1 MAAPAPL
8 RMATLEEITSARGS
22 WLYQRGA
29 RILEG
34 YCVKWT
40 HVNERRDLL
49 KDTASLTQRVAECAL
64 YCMGLN
70 GSFPDVSVL
79 YGFQRVYTLWNRQ
92 HIEEFFKH
100 HRNAENH
107 LFVIDPSLRA
117 LAMALRDA
125 FPEAD
130 LSDDDLLMTSS
141 PDQTF
146 LFHKLIREPLN
157 WVAIK
162 QNYCRIIELA
172 DEGIGQIASS
182 RDVVSIDQFA
192 QIYVLNVIGLL
203 LFKQPHLGRTLFH
216 SIQQFQSY
224 WMKVADRIDTA
235 DDRKQL
241 KSAIDAFRTLIATYD
256 HPWNE
261 PKKQALAFS
270 LLLSEGATTTLVAA
284 HFAHLS
290 KQWHSRTV
298 ELSDAAEEFFAQK
311 VYSPKA
317 FPKLFEDY
325 HEEVLRNYPPA
336 PAVVRQAAT
345 DLMVGKTLIPQGSIV
360 MARISAIRDRFYG
373 ENGPHTCVGKDLAKV
388 MSLTFFMRFIELFEA
403 SFERPKNYHI
413 TLQLSG
419 KIDPPVRITC
429 SKREDFR
436 FPASKIYPD

>member
-1 MAAPAPL
+1 MSAPVPL
-8 RMATLEEITSARGS
+8 RIATQEEITSAKGS

-29 RILEG
+29 SLLES
-34 YCVKWT
+34 YCAKWT
-40 HVNERRDLL
+40 QVNERGDLI
-49 KDTASLTQRVAECAL
+49 KDTASLTQRIAECAL

-70 GSFPDVSVL
+70 SSYPDVSVL
-79 YGFQRVYTLWNRQ
+79 YGSHRVYTLWNRQ
-92 HIEEFFKH
+92 HIEDYFKH

-107 LFVIDPSLRA
+107 LFVIDPSVRA
-117 LAMALRDA
+117 LARALCDA

-130 LSDDDLLMTSS
+130 LSDDDLLMTCS

-157 WVAIK
+157 WAAIK
-162 QNYCRIIELA
+162 KNYCRIIELA
-172 DEGIGQIASS
+172 DEAIGQIAAS
-182 RDVVSIDQFA
+182 RDVVSIDQIA
-192 QIYVLNVIGLL
+192 QVYVLNVIGLL
-203 LFKQPHLGRTLFH
+203 FFKQPHLGSLLFH
-216 SIQQFQSY
+216 SIRQFQSY
-224 WMKVADRIDTA
+224 WVKVAERTDTA

-241 KSAIDAFRTLIATYD
+241 KSVIDAFRALIAKYD
-256 HPWNE
+256 HQWSE
-261 PKKQALAFS
+261 PKKQALVFS
-270 LLLSEGATTTLVAA
+270 LLLSEGAATTLVAA

-298 ELSDAAEEFFAQK
+298 ELSDASEDFFAQK
-311 VYSPKA
+311 TYSPKE

-336 PAVVRQAAT
+336 PAVVREAAT
-345 DLMVGKTLIPQGSIV
+345 DLMVGNTLIPKGSMVI
-360 MARISAIRDRFYG
+360 ARISAIRDRFYG
-373 ENGPHTCVGKDLAKV
+373 ENGPHTCVGKDLVKV

-413 TLQLSG
+413 SLQLSG
-419 KIDPPVRITC
+419 KIEPPVRFTC